1 MSELLYILEDIIPNL
16 SEIIGYLGFI
26 LLVIGLANAFLGY
39 KIFKFIIALI
49 GFIVGGVLGVLVA
62 AYSGALNS
70 ESAMAYFLIGAVLG
84 AVLAGAFHSLGVLL
98 AVGGMSGLVIFLIC
112 GNKDVALTLGIICG
126 IIGAVLEKY
135 SIIISTS
142 FFGGRTAAMG
152 IWYIGLSEGKN
163 IGTSGI
169 GWIISILG
177 LIFQIW
183 TLNKFGL
190 CDDDSDDDSKIIDVI
205 EYGSESAKNV
215 LLELPEIVVN
225 GIGFLKKY
233 ALILAPIFISL
244 LLGILTKTSFV
255 TMLGIMVTFILIIIE
270 FIRCRKENVLK
281 IKNFHRYSWE
291 KNFDVILGNGYV
303 LLLLPLMPVW
313 FICYLINIAVDDAGI
328 ILFIPIAI
336 IVYIVCYKI
345 LVPKE
350 KNDKTISNIESPNNI
365 KIKPNVSNSK
375 IIYCVNCGSKL
386 EESDLFCTNCGTKR
400 Q

>member
-1 MSELLYILEDIIPNL
+1 
-16 SEIIGYLGFI
+16 
-26 LLVIGLANAFLGY
+26 
-39 KIFKFIIALI
+39 
-49 GFIVGGVLGVLVA
+49 
-62 AYSGALNS
+62 
-70 ESAMAYFLIGAVLG
+70 
-84 AVLAGAFHSLGVLL
+84 
-98 AVGGMSGLVIFLIC
+98 
-112 GNKDVALTLGIICG
+112 
-126 IIGAVLEKY
+126 
-135 SIIISTS
+135 
-142 FFGGRTAAMG
+142 
-152 IWYIGLSEGKN
+152 
-163 IGTSGI
+163 
-169 GWIISILG
+169 
-177 LIFQIW
+177 
-183 TLNKFGL
+183 
-190 CDDDSDDDSKIIDVI
+190 VI

-244 LLGILTKTSFV
+244 LLGILTKTFFV

-270 FIRCRKENVLK
+270 CIRCRKENVLR
-281 IKNFHRYSWE
+281 IENFHRYSWE

-303 LLLLPLMPVW
+303 LFLLPLMPVW

-336 IVYIVCYKI
+336 IVYIMCYKI

-350 KNDKTISNIESPNNI
+350 KIDKTISNIDNPNNI

-386 EESDLFCTNCGTKR
+386 EESDLFCANCGTKR

>member
-1 MSELLYILEDIIPNL
+1 MLELLYILEDVIPNL
-16 SEIIGYLGFI
+16 REIIGYLGFI

-49 GFIVGGVLGVLVA
+49 GFIIGGVLGVLAA
-62 AYSGALNS
+62 AYSGALDS
-70 ESAMAYFLIGAVLG
+70 ESATAYFVIGAILG

-98 AVGGMSGLVIFLIC
+98 TVGGMCGLAIFLIC
-112 GNKDVALTLGIICG
+112 GNKDVALTIGIICG
-126 IIGAVLEKY
+126 IIGAVFEKY
-135 SIIISTS
+135 AIIISTS

-183 TLNKFGL
+183 TLKKFGL
-190 CDDDSDDDSKIIDVI
+190 CDDNSDNDSKIIDVI

-244 LLGILTKTSFV
+244 LLGILTKTFFV

-270 FIRCRKENVLK
+270 CIRCRKENVLR
-281 IKNFHRYSWE
+281 IENFHRYSWE

-303 LLLLPLMPVW
+303 LFLLPLMPVW

-336 IVYIVCYKI
+336 IVYIMCYKI

-350 KNDKTISNIESPNNI
+350 KIDKTISNIDNPNNI

-386 EESDLFCTNCGTKR
+386 EESDLFCANCGTKR